1 MPLSAF
7 RKLRPYFH
15 TQSIEVLTNCLLRQV
30 LQKPKASGRLL
41 KWVIKLGQF
50 AVNKWPRMAIKG
62 QALTVFI
69 VEFTYSN
76 TIEIACMVNNAKAT
90 KGVETEKGRTFAT

>member
-1 MPLSAF
+1 M
-7 RKLRPYFH
+7 
-15 TQSIEVLTNCLLRQV
+15 RQV

-50 AVNKWPRMAIKG
+50 DINYHPRIRIKG
-62 QALTVFI
+62 QALADFI

-76 TIEIACMVNNAKAT
+76 TTEVVGIEDNVEVVKAIEN
-90 KGVETEKGRTFAT
+90 GEASATRQEDTDQWILYFDDGSN